1 MDNISSLIWIV
12 PGVLG
17 GLTTILLLYWLWLT
31 VAPGPRP
38 RPVSAP
44 PPPPPPA
51 PAPKPRHVE
60 SDDTIIDRVGGP
72 TTLGSMVVESG
83 LPQAVT
89 IEFPSSEF
97 RIGRFRDETQNILVA
112 LDEKSISR
120 SHALLRGNPQTG
132 EYTIQDIGSRFG
144 TFIVSP
150 QGVPEQ
156 LPQGESR
163 RVYNGT
169 VVQFGSAVRARLNLP
184 SGGGY
189 NIPNIPDDFDPGMT
203 RL

>member
-1 MDNISSLIWIV
+1 MDLDVTTLIWIV
-12 PGVLG
+12 PGIFGV
-17 GLTTILLLYWLWLT
+17 LTTILLLYWLWLT

-38 RPVSAP
+38 RTVSA
-44 PPPPPPA
+44 PPPPPA
-51 PAPKPRHVE
+51 PAPAPRPRHVE

-72 TTLGSMVVESG
+72 VTAGSMVIESG
-83 LPQAVT
+83 LPQVMT
-89 IEFPSSEF
+89 IDFPSSEF

-144 TFIVSP
+144 TFIISP

-156 LPQGESR
+156 LQQGEAR

-169 VVQFGSAVRARLNLP
+169 IVQFGSAVRARLNLP
-184 SGGGY
+184 SGGY
-189 NIPNIPDDFDPGMT
+189 NLPNIPDDFDPGMT

>member
-1 MDNISSLIWIV
+1 MDINTLIWIV
-12 PGVLG
+12 PGVFG
-17 GLTTILLLYWLWLT
+17 ALTTILLLYWLWLT

-38 RPVSAP
+38 RAVSAP
-44 PPPPPPA
+44 TPPPPPPA
-51 PAPKPRHVE
+51 PKSRHVE

-72 TTLGSMVVESG
+72 TTAGSMVIESG
-83 LPQAVT
+83 LPQVMT
-89 IEFPSSEF
+89 IDFPSSEF

-112 LDEKSISR
+112 VDEKSISR
-120 SHALLRGNPQTG
+120 SHALLKGNPQTG
-132 EYTIQDIGSRFG
+132 EFTIQDIGSRFG
-144 TFIVSP
+144 TFVLSA

-156 LPQGESR
+156 LQQGESR

-169 VVQFGSAVRARLNLP
+169 IVQFGSAVRARLNLP

-189 NIPNIPDDFDPGMT
+189 NLPNIPDDFDPGMT

>member
-1 MDNISSLIWIV
+1 LDLDVTTLIWIV
-12 PGVLG
+12 PGIFG
-17 GLTTILLLYWLWLT
+17 GLTIILLLYWLWLT

-38 RPVSAP
+38 RTVSA

-51 PAPKPRHVE
+51 PAPRPRHVE

-72 TTLGSMVVESG
+72 VTAGSMVIESG
-83 LPQAVT
+83 LPQVMT
-89 IEFPSSEF
+89 IDFPSSEF

-156 LPQGESR
+156 LQQGEAR

-169 VVQFGSAVRARLNLP
+169 IVQFGSAVRARLNLP
-184 SGGGY
+184 SGGY
-189 NIPNIPDDFDPGMT
+189 NLPNIPDDFDPGMT